1 MSKKSSII
9 NRNQLQQ
16 TDQQQPL
23 ANQAAQMEQTG
34 PSSDQIHQQWAASLE
49 TVKFKLALH
58 QMQLINMG
66 SQYSQM
72 KEDIKK
78 LLKIVENMEKLL
90 LLLPAQTPQQLVV
103 TTEEVRPSVAVNDDA
118 RVDDTRNAPN
128 AQEGNAN
135 NDYGS
140 TALSPSNENALSP
153 ATTVETASNKDVLTA
168 FLPSAA
174 TRELKWLYSD
184 NVSLLKYRSSIC
196 LPMKQTRAKTREH
209 LALTQAENVLVTENC
224 HKETAK
230 KARVEEKE
238 SSAFARQTTA
248 TKMVQTLRSTVK
260 STVLPIQFASA
271 ASTTTDCNNQ
281 SFKSNSLF
289 LQNIS
294 TEQAG
299 TSGNETLESVI
310 QMKQSQL
317 PLRKRIL
324 ERARHQNFTSTPSE
338 LSGAPPLTSSSSS
351 PTPQT
356 KRFCSTGEVSFLPEI
371 CPPSAPPA
379 ASSFIS
385 SKLHHPRYAEPL
397 SEQFYS
403 DYEIVKKSLHQFMLL
418 VGSPRDKVTWKSLD
432 TSLSTLHS
440 LMIAT
445 ALYSHDGSIVQPLTN
460 SEKTKM
466 QDQVKQLFNQVNWH
480 LKHKPASIKDKKEQ
494 IRKAYIRFLGAFNS
508 LLAQFS
514 LELTAKP
521 EWTIQNA
528 DAKTFV
534 KSAKPAT
541 ATENPCEK
549 IAFVKAAVQDFF
561 TAYNEMYKDI

>member
-1 MSKKSSII
+1 
-9 NRNQLQQ
+9 
-16 TDQQQPL
+16 
-23 ANQAAQMEQTG
+23 MEQTG
-34 PSSDQIHQQWAASLE
+34 PSSDQIHQKWAASLE
-49 TVKFKLALH
+49 IVKFKLALH
-58 QMQLINMG
+58 QTQLINMG

-72 KEDIKK
+72 KEDIKE
-78 LLKIVENMEKLL
+78 LLEIVENMEKLL
-90 LLLPAQTPQQLVV
+90 LLPPAQTLRPLVV

-118 RVDDTRNAPN
+118 RVDDTRNAAN

-135 NDYGS
+135 NDDAS

-153 ATTVETASNKDVLTA
+153 ATTVETASNKDVLFA

-184 NVSLLKYRSSIC
+184 NVSLLEYRSSIC
-196 LPMKQTRAKTREH
+196 LPMKRTRAKTKEH
-209 LALTQAENVLVTENC
+209 LALTQAEVASVTENC

-248 TKMVQTLRSTVK
+248 TKMVQTLKSTVK
-260 STVLPIQFASA
+260 STVLPIQSASA
-271 ASTTTDCNNQ
+271 ASTTTDCNDQ
-281 SFKSNSLF
+281 SFKSKSLF

-294 TEQAG
+294 KTP
-299 TSGNETLESVI
+299 ESAI

-317 PLRKRIL
+317 PPRKRIL
-324 ERARHQNFTSTPSE
+324 ERARNQNFTSTTSE
-338 LSGAPPLTSSSSS
+338 LSGAPPSTSSSS

-356 KRFCSTGEVSFLPEI
+356 KRLRTTGDVSFSPAI
-371 CPPSAPPA
+371 CPPTAPPA

-403 DYEIVKKSLHQFMLL
+403 DYETVTRSLHQFMLL
-418 VGSPRDKVTWKSLD
+418 VGSPKDKVTWKSLD
-432 TSLSTLHS
+432 TSLSTLYS

-445 ALYSHDGSIVQPLTN
+445 ALYSHGGSIVQPLKN

-466 QDQVKQLFNQVNWH
+466 QDHVRQLCNQVNWH
-480 LKHKPASIKDKKEQ
+480 LKPKLASIEDEKKQ
-494 IRKAYIRFLGAFNS
+494 IWKTYVRFLGAFNS
-508 LLAQFS
+508 LLAQFCS
-514 LELTAKP
+514 ELTAKP

-541 ATENPCEK
+541 ATENPREK
-549 IAFVKAAVQDFF
+549 IALVNAAVQDFF
-561 TAYNEMYKDI
+561 TAYNDMYKNI